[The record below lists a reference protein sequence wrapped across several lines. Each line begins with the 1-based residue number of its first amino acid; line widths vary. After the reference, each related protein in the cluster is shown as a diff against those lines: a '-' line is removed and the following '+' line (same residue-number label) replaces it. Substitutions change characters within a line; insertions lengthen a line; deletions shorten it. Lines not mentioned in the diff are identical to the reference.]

1 MAKCLNCDY
10 PYVPKYKP
18 CPNCGDSGSNI
29 DFGETVN
36 TIVQIIIFGAISYFL
51 FYSAYK
57 DLTFDEDDLIG
68 KEFSLNN
75 TKIEFREWDNGDRTY
90 ERTYERFDNMYSV
103 IGTWKIENDS
113 IILYPDNSRIGEI
126 EKYSKEDLKDK
137 E

>member
-18 CPNCGDSGSNI
+18 CPNCGNSGS
-29 DFGETVN
+29 DSELGETSKLIILL
-36 TIVQIIIFGAISYFL
+36 IVSVVIL
-51 FYSAYK
+51 YSCYK
-57 DLTFDEDDLIG
+57 EFTFDEDDLIG

-90 ERTYERFDNMYSV
+90 ERTYERFDNWYNV
-103 IGTWKIENDS
+103 IGKWELENDS
-113 IILYPDNSRIGEI
+113 IILQPDNSRIGEF
-126 EKYSKEDLKDK
+126 EKYSKDDLKDN

>member
-18 CPNCGDSGSNI
+18 CPNCGDSGSNS
-29 DFGETVN
+29 DFGKTGN
-36 TIVQIIIFGAISYFL
+36 AIVGLIGCGVIFYFL
-51 FYSAYK
+51 IYSSYK
-57 DLTFDEDDLIG
+57 EFTFDEDDLIR

-90 ERTYERFDNMYSV
+90 ERTYERFGNMYSV

>member
-29 DFGETVN
+29 DFGETGN
-36 TIVQIIIFGAISYFL
+36 TIVQIIILGATSYFL

-113 IILYPDNSRIGEI
+113 IILYPDDSRIGEI